1 MGIADKAKHAAE
13 DAVGHAKEGL
23 GKATGNEKLEA
34 EGRADQAKADLKK
47 AGDSVKDAFD
57 K

>member
-13 DAVGHAKEGL
+13 DAVGHVKEGV
-23 GKATGNEKLEA
+23 GKATGNEDLER
-34 EGRADQAKADLKK
+34 EGRVDQAKADVKK
-47 AGDSVKDAFD
+47 AADDVKDAFE